1 MHGKKETITTD
12 LNRTL
17 SPVWGRI
24 IEIDL
29 EVGDEIDVGDRL
41 FVVESMKTEFKIL
54 SDVKGKVGQIYVNA
68 GDIIHEGDCL
78 LISNVEDI
86 DMSFNEDLLYELV
99 QEILSGNM
107 FYIICEEQFKEVTG
121 DFERDLKSNNVNIQF
136 LSGDVEEF
144 KSSLAND
151 SCLLVISK
159 SGQNEVIR
167 EIIKIARLNNIEVY
181 GIFSDFR
188 HGLVILS
195 DKRIIL
201 KDHFDRQLEKIFD
214 YLVQSVKE
222 GPKKIGKKRSE
233 PPEPPEP
240 PKKGNILSP
249 FQGTVI
255 DIKVDTGDEIK
266 SGDVLCVMEA
276 MKMESEVVSEISGIV
291 DKIFINPG
299 DYVER
304 DEIMINII

>member
-1 MHGKKETITTD
+1 MRGKKETITTD

-24 IEIDL
+24 IEIDVK
-29 EVGDEIDVGDRL
+29 VGDEIDVGDRL
-41 FVVESMKTEFKIL
+41 FVVESMKTEFNVL
-54 SDVKGKVGQIYVNA
+54 SDVKGKVGKIYVNS
-68 GDIIHEGDCL
+68 GDIIHEDECL

-99 QEILSGNM
+99 QKILSGNM
-107 FYIICEEQFKEVTG
+107 FYIICDEEFKEVTG
-121 DFERDLKSNNVNIQF
+121 DFEKDLKSNNVNVQF
-136 LSGDVEEF
+136 LSGDVGEF
-144 KSSLAND
+144 KSNIIND

-159 SGQNEVIR
+159 SGQNEIIR
-167 EIIKIARLNNIEVY
+167 EIIKIVRLNKIEVY

-195 DKRIIL
+195 DRRIIL
-201 KDHFDRQLEKIFD
+201 KDHYDVQLGKIFD

-222 GPKKIGKKRSE
+222 GPKKIGKKRSK
-233 PPEPPEP
+233 PPKP
-240 PKKGNILSP
+240 PKKGNVISP

-255 DIKVDTGDEIK
+255 DIKVDIGDEIK

-276 MKMESEVVSEISGIV
+276 MKMENEVVSEISGIV

>member
-1 MHGKKETITTD
+1 MYWEKETITTD

-24 IEIDL
+24 IEIDVD
-29 EVGDEIDVGDRL
+29 VGDEIDVGDRL
-41 FVVESMKTEFKIL
+41 FVVESMKIEFEIL
-54 SDVKGKVGQIYVNA
+54 SDVKGKVGQIYVNN
-68 GDIIHEGDCL
+68 GDIINEDDCL

-99 QEILSGNM
+99 QEILSRNM
-107 FYIICEEQFKEVTG
+107 FYIICDDEFKDVTE
-121 DFERDLKSNNVNIQF
+121 DFERNLKSNDVNVQF

-144 KSSLAND
+144 KSNLHND

-159 SGQNEVIR
+159 SGQNDVIR

-201 KDHFDRQLEKIFD
+201 KEYFDRQLKKIFD
-214 YLVQSVKE
+214 YIVQSVRE
-222 GPKKIGKKRSE
+222 GPKIGKKRSE
-233 PPEPPEP
+233 PPEPP
-240 PKKGNILSP
+240 KKGNVISP

-255 DIKVDTGDEIK
+255 DINVGIGDEIK

-276 MKMESEVVSEISGIV
+276 MKMESEVVSEITGIV
-291 DKIFINPG
+291 DKIFIDPG

-304 DEIMINII
+304 DEIIMNII